1 MHAVP
6 PEGPLHR
13 DDRDPEPDW
22 LDEPAPESA
31 VQDAGAGHR
40 ASIPTLVLVA
50 GVVVVVVALVLLL

>member
-22 LDEPAPESA
+22 LEEPPTESP
-31 VQDAGAGHR
+31 VDHAGRRHR
-40 ASIPTLVLVA
+40 AAIPTLVLVA
-50 GVVVVVVALVLLL
+50 AVILVVALIFLL